1 MRKRVTVFDTTLRD
15 GEQAPGIALN
25 PDQKLRIALQLELLG
40 VDVVEAGFPVSSE
53 GDFEAVR
60 RIARQLEKPVVAAMA
75 RTSPADVDGAWAAIK
90 DANRPRFHI
99 FLATS
104 QLHMEHKLR
113 MSEEEVLTAV
123 KTGVGHAREYTED
136 VEYTAEDAT
145 RSDPDFLMR
154 VLTTAVDA
162 GATTVNV
169 PDTVGY
175 ATPNDYG
182 ALVRRVVAEVKGDN
196 EAVTVSTHCHNDL
209 GLAVANSLA
218 AVEAGAGQVEATING
233 IGERAGN
240 ASLEELVM
248 ALKVRSDVFGVDTG
262 LDTTKLFE
270 TSQMVSQE
278 TGFPVQYNKAV
289 VGRNAFAHES
299 GIHQHGVLRNRLT
312 YEIMDPASVG
322 HSGKSIVMGKHSGR
336 AALKHSLATMG
347 VDLTPTAF
355 EKAFLNMK
363 KAADVQ
369 GEVSETQLRGIV
381 DDVVT
386 GMEMFEGVAES
397 FR

>member
-1 MRKRVTVFDTTLRD
+1 MKHITVLDTTLRD

-25 PDQKLRIALQLELLG
+25 PDQKLRIAQQLELLG
-40 VDVVEAGFPVSSE
+40 VDVIEAGFPVSSE
-53 GDFEAVR
+53 GDFEAVH
-60 RIARQLEKPVVAAMA
+60 RIARQLDQPVIAAMA
-75 RTSPADVDGAWAAIK
+75 RTSVSDVDRTWEAIK

-113 MSEEEVLTAV
+113 MSEEEVLVAV
-123 KTGVGHAREYTED
+123 KTGVGRAREYSED

-145 RSDPDFLMR
+145 RSDPDFLMK

-162 GATTVNV
+162 GANTINV

-175 ATPNDYG
+175 ATPSGYG
-182 ALVRRVVAEVKGDN
+182 ALVRRVVAEVKAGHDH
-196 EAVTVSTHCHNDL
+196 VTVSTHCHNDL

-240 ASLEELVM
+240 ASLEEVVM
-248 ALKVRSDVFGVDTG
+248 ALRVRSDVYGVETR
-262 LDTTKLFE
+262 LDTTRLFE

-299 GIHQHGVLRNRLT
+299 GIHQHGVLRNRST

-322 HSGKSIVMGKHSGR
+322 HSGQSIVMGKHSGR

-347 VDLTPTAF
+347 VDLTPPAF

-369 GEVSETQLRGIV
+369 GEVSEAQLKTIV
-381 DDVVT
+381 DEVVT
-386 GMEMFEGVAES
+386 SLEMFEGVTES

>member
-1 MRKRVTVFDTTLRD
+1 MKKHVTVFDTTLRD

-53 GDFEAVR
+53 GDFEAVQ
-60 RIARQLEKPVVAAMA
+60 RIARQLNAPVVAAMA
-75 RTSPADVDGAWAAIK
+75 RTSPTDVDGAWAAIK

-123 KTGVGHAREYTED
+123 KTGVGRAREYTED

-162 GATTVNV
+162 GATTINV

-175 ATPNDYG
+175 ATPGDYG
-182 ALVRRVVAEVKGDN
+182 ALVRRVVTEVKGSN
-196 EAVTVSTHCHNDL
+196 NQVTVSTHCHNDL

-262 LDTTKLFE
+262 GGQECLRPRVGDPPARCA
-270 TSQMVSQE
+270 SQPIHLRDHGSGVCRPLREVDCHGEALGQSSPQALAGDDGSRPHPNCVGE
-278 TGFPVQYNKAV
+278 GFPQYEE
-289 VGRNAFAHES
+289 G
-299 GIHQHGVLRNRLT
+299 
-312 YEIMDPASVG
+312 
-322 HSGKSIVMGKHSGR
+322 SGR
-336 AALKHSLATMG
+336 PG
-347 VDLTPTAF
+347 
-355 EKAFLNMK
+355 
-363 KAADVQ
+363 
-369 GEVSETQLRGIV
+369 
-381 DDVVT
+381 
-386 GMEMFEGVAES
+386 
-397 FR
+397 

>member
-1 MRKRVTVFDTTLRD
+1 MKDVTVLDTTLRD

-25 PDQKLRIALQLELLG
+25 PDQKLRIAQQLELLG
-40 VDVVEAGFPVSSE
+40 VDVIEAGFPVSSE
-53 GDFEAVR
+53 GDFEAVH
-60 RIARQLEKPVVAAMA
+60 RIARQLDQPVVAAMA
-75 RTSPADVDGAWAAIK
+75 RTSVSDVDRTWEAIK

-113 MSEEEVLTAV
+113 MSEEEVLVAV
-123 KTGVGHAREYTED
+123 KTGVGRAREYSED

-145 RSDPDFLMR
+145 RSDPDFLMK

-162 GATTVNV
+162 GANTINV

-175 ATPNDYG
+175 ATPSGYG
-182 ALVRRVVAEVKGDN
+182 ALVRRVVAEVKAGHDH
-196 EAVTVSTHCHNDL
+196 VTLSTHCHTDL

-240 ASLEELVM
+240 ASLEEVVM
-248 ALKVRSDVFGVDTG
+248 ALRVRSDVYGVETR
-262 LDTTKLFE
+262 LDTTRLFE

-299 GIHQHGVLRNRLT
+299 GIHQHGVLRNRST

-347 VDLTPTAF
+347 VDLTPPAF

-369 GEVSETQLRGIV
+369 GEVSEAQLKTIV
-381 DDVVT
+381 DEVVT
-386 GMEMFEGVAES
+386 SLEMFEGVTES

>member
-1 MRKRVTVFDTTLRD
+1 MKHVTVLDTTLRD

-25 PDQKLRIALQLELLG
+25 PDQKLRIAQQLELLG
-40 VDVVEAGFPVSSE
+40 VDVIEAGFPVSSE
-53 GDFEAVR
+53 GDFEAVH
-60 RIARQLEKPVVAAMA
+60 RIARQLDQPVVAAMA
-75 RTSPADVDGAWAAIK
+75 RTSVSDVDRTWEAIK

-113 MSEEEVLTAV
+113 MSEEEVLVAV
-123 KTGVGHAREYTED
+123 KTGVGRAREYTDD

-162 GATTVNV
+162 GASTVNV

-175 ATPNDYG
+175 ATPSAYG
-182 ALVRRVVAEVKGDN
+182 ALVRRVVAEVKAGHDH
-196 EAVTVSTHCHNDL
+196 VTVSTHCHNDL

-218 AVEAGAGQVEATING
+218 AVEAGASQVEATING

-240 ASLEELVM
+240 ASLEEVVM
-248 ALKVRSDVFGVDTG
+248 ALSVRSDVYGVETR
-262 LDTTKLFE
+262 LDTTRLFE

-299 GIHQHGVLRNRLT
+299 GIHQHGVLRNRAT

-347 VDLTPTAF
+347 VDLNPPAF

-369 GEVSETQLRGIV
+369 GEVSDAQLKTIV
-381 DDVVT
+381 DEVVT
-386 GMEMFEGVAES
+386 SLEMFEGVTES

>member
-1 MRKRVTVFDTTLRD
+1 MEHVTVLDTTLRD

-25 PDQKLRIALQLELLG
+25 PDQKLRIAQQLELLG
-40 VDVVEAGFPVSSE
+40 VDVIEAGFPVSSE
-53 GDFEAVR
+53 GDFEAVH
-60 RIARQLEKPVVAAMA
+60 RIARQLDQPVVAAMA
-75 RTSPADVDGAWAAIK
+75 RTSVSDVDRTWEAIK

-113 MSEEEVLTAV
+113 MSEEEVLVAV
-123 KTGVGHAREYTED
+123 KTGVGRAREYSED

-145 RSDPDFLMR
+145 RSDPDFLMK

-162 GATTVNV
+162 GASTINV

-175 ATPNDYG
+175 ATPSGYG
-182 ALVRRVVAEVKGDN
+182 ALVRRVVAEVKAGHDH
-196 EAVTVSTHCHNDL
+196 VTVSTHCHNDL

-240 ASLEELVM
+240 ASLEEVVM
-248 ALKVRSDVFGVDTG
+248 ALRVRSDVYGVETR
-262 LDTTKLFE
+262 LDTTRLFE

-278 TGFPVQYNKAV
+278 TGFPVQYNKAI

-299 GIHQHGVLRNRLT
+299 GIHQHGVLRNRAT

-347 VDLTPTAF
+347 VDLNPPAF

-369 GEVSETQLRGIV
+369 GEVSEAQLKTIV
-381 DDVVT
+381 DEVVT
-386 GMEMFEGVAES
+386 SLEMFEGVTES

>member
-1 MRKRVTVFDTTLRD
+1 MEHVTVLDTTLRD

-25 PDQKLRIALQLELLG
+25 PDQKLRIAQQLELLG
-40 VDVVEAGFPVSSE
+40 VDVIEAGFPVSSE
-53 GDFEAVR
+53 GDFEAVH
-60 RIARQLEKPVVAAMA
+60 RIARQLDQPVVAAMA
-75 RTSPADVDGAWAAIK
+75 RTSVSDVDRTWEAIK

-113 MSEEEVLTAV
+113 MSEEEVLVAV
-123 KTGVGHAREYTED
+123 KTGVGRAREYSED

-145 RSDPDFLMR
+145 RSDPDFLMK

-162 GATTVNV
+162 GASTINV

-175 ATPNDYG
+175 ATPSGYG
-182 ALVRRVVAEVKGDN
+182 ALVRRVVAEVKAGHDH
-196 EAVTVSTHCHNDL
+196 VTVSTHCHNDL

-240 ASLEELVM
+240 ASLEEVVM
-248 ALKVRSDVFGVDTG
+248 ALRVRSDVYGVETRI
-262 LDTTKLFE
+262 DTTRLFE

-278 TGFPVQYNKAV
+278 TGFPVQYNKAI

-299 GIHQHGVLRNRLT
+299 GIHQHGVLRNRAT

-347 VDLTPTAF
+347 VDLNPPAF

-369 GEVSETQLRGIV
+369 GEVSEAQLKTIV
-381 DDVVT
+381 DEVVT
-386 GMEMFEGVAES
+386 SLEMFEGVTES